1 MQNLS
6 ASVLVVDSAV
16 NDAKYAPKMH
26 LMPDLVNYTFSDT
39 QIVKTHDY
47 KFTTS
52 WANASVWLG
61 IL

>member
-26 LMPDLVNYTFSDT
+26 LMSDLVNYTFL
-39 QIVKTHDY
+39 VKLMIIRLQHHGLMPL
-47 KFTTS
+47 FG
-52 WANASVWLG
+52 LG
-61 IL
+61 SYILK